1 MTERPRLESTGGT
14 PAIALAAVLFAL
26 VGVCLFIAD
35 LGERQHL
42 SRLAIELAL
51 FVPLIFWWLTRHIRS
66 RV

>member
-14 PAIALAAVLFAL
+14 PAIALGAVLFAM
-26 VGVCLFIAD
+26 VGVCLFITD

-51 FVPLIFWWLTRHIRS
+51 FVPLLFWWLTRYIRS